1 MTQAMSFAKAMS
13 LSSIVAAGSASEVSV
28 QFVVWTLVTSCAF
41 GLAGAGLCLAASHL
55 GPGFGLAAAATAA
68 GLAGLAGQILGF
80 RKGPLPGAI
89 RLLLFHVADN
99 LAQYRAF
106 TRLLRDQGQSITGMT
121 LEAAENIAIV
131 LTDMD
136 VTLEALAAAVRR
148 DGANFDRELLVD
160 ELRRIRGPI
169 IGILSKLQFQDV
181 TQQQFAF
188 LNRLSLIL
196 DDHMVLLSSQLGDRR
211 ASDRVAGFKEMFEQA
226 LADCVM
232 ASQRDDHHAA
242 SGVSTREDTGL
253 KVELF

>member
-1 MTQAMSFAKAMS
+1 MSTRILPLAPILAT
-13 LSSIVAAGSASEVSV
+13 GSASAV
-28 QFVVWTLVTSCAF
+28 TARLVIWMLAASCGF
-41 GLAGAGLCLAASHL
+41 GLAGAALCLAASRS
-55 GPGFGLAAAATAA
+55 GPGLAVAAAAIAA
-68 GLAGLAGQILGF
+68 GTAGLAGQILGF
-80 RKGPLPGAI
+80 RRGPLPEDI
-89 RLLLFHVADN
+89 RLLLVHIIDN

-106 TRLLRDQGQSITGMT
+106 TKLLRDQGQSITGMT
-121 LEAAENIAIV
+121 GEAAETIATV

-136 VTLEALAAAVRR
+136 VTLELLSAAVKR
-148 DGANFDRELLVD
+148 DGAGFDRELLVS
-160 ELRRIRGPI
+160 ELRRIRSPI

-196 DDHMVLLSSQLGDRR
+196 DDHMMLLARQLGDPR
-211 ASDRVAGFKEMFEQA
+211 ATERVAGFKEMFEQA

-242 SGVSTREDTGL
+242 SGVETREDTGL